1 MERFLARGLIGP
13 GLILAACAVTAG
25 CQSCQR
31 EMAEP
36 SACYVQAPPMVAPPP
51 PTVRAA
57 PPALAVN
64 PVIPPPPMVPP
75 PMAPVMV
82 PPSPSP
88 SVPPARA
95 KLTVVNV
102 RQEAALLFLVNA
114 EGELTFVE
122 KLAPG
127 SVIDLDTKTGTR
139 WAAVFSEKPSS
150 QSFRVA
156 TGEAVW
162 LLRAP
167 AARPVSPQTPV
178 APVVPSAASY

>member
-1 MERFLARGLIGP
+1 MKRITVGGLVSP

-31 EMAEP
+31 EMSEP
-36 SACYVQAPPMVAPPP
+36 SACYVQAPPVVAPP
-51 PTVRAA
+51 PTVRPA
-57 PPALAVN
+57 PPAVAAN
-64 PVIPPPPMVPP
+64 PIVPP
-75 PMAPVMV
+75 PMAPAMA
-82 PPSPSP
+82 PPSPPP
-88 SVPPARA
+88 SMPPARA

-102 RQEAALLFLVNA
+102 RQEAALLFLVSA

-127 SVIDLDTKTGTR
+127 TVIDLDTKTGTR
-139 WAAVFSEKPSS
+139 WAAVFSERPSS

-156 TGEAVW
+156 AGEAVW

-167 AARPVSPQTPV
+167 SARPVSPQ
-178 APVVPSAASY
+178 APVVPVAPSAAASS